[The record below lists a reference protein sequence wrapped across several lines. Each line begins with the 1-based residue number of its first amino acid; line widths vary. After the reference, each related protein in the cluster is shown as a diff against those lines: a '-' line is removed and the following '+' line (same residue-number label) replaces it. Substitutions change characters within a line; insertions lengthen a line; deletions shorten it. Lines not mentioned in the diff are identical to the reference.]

1 MSAGQHTLRTAATVA
16 SNMKA
21 GPPGA
26 SAPAATDPVF
36 TVSIVDDQP
45 VTRTGMESVVSLDPR
60 LTVVASLPDIGNLAA
75 AAVDCDVVL
84 LALPTHRPTPSLEVI
99 ANAAAIGRPVITSTW
114 DQPPTL
120 LSAMRAGARGCITR
134 YSPHGAVADALRVVA
149 QGGTYIC
156 AKLVDQLHSELRQ
169 SGRGDDATGLAP
181 REIETLQWI
190 AQGFTQAQIASRMGL
205 SQATVNTYAKR
216 IRGKL
221 NVGNKAE
228 LTRVAI
234 ALGYLNDDSCHHVA

>member
-1 MSAGQHTLRTAATVA
+1 M
-16 SNMKA
+16 
-21 GPPGA
+21 
-26 SAPAATDPVF
+26 
-36 TVSIVDDQP
+36 SIVDDQP

>member
-1 MSAGQHTLRTAATVA
+1 MSAGQYVLRTAATVA
-16 SNMKA
+16 SDMGE
-21 GPPGA
+21 GPPE
-26 SAPAATDPVF
+26 APAQLAIDPVF

-45 VTRTGMESVVSLDPR
+45 VTRTGMEIVVSLDPR
-60 LTVVASLPDIGNLAA
+60 LAVVASLADIDDLAA
-75 AAVDCDVVL
+75 STVDSDVVL
-84 LALPTHRPTPSLEVI
+84 LALPAHRCTPALELI
-99 ANAAAIGRPVITSTW
+99 ATAATVGRPVITSTW

-134 YSPHGAVADALRVVA
+134 HSPHDAVADALRVVA
-149 QGGTYIC
+149 QGGTYLC
-156 AKLVDQLHSELRQ
+156 AQLVDQLHSELRRPQ
-169 SGRGDDATGLAP
+169 RGDVTGLAP

-228 LTRVAI
+228 LTRVAL
-234 ALGYLNDDSCHHVA
+234 ALGYLDDDPCRDAA